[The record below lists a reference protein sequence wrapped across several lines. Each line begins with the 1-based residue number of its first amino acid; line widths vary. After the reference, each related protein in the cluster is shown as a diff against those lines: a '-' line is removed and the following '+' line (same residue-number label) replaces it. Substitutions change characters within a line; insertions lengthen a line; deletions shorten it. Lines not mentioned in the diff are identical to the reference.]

1 MIMETEGK
9 TRIIL
14 ADDHE
19 IMCEGLKY
27 LVDRQEDMEVIGH
40 AGTGEQVVEMAEK
53 LKPDVIAMD
62 ISMPVMDGIEATTKL
77 RYIGCEAK
85 ILVLSAVLTRHTI
98 DQAIASGV
106 TGLMMKES
114 AFKEFAAGVRAVKK
128 GERYFCSR
136 IMQVVANSYVGR
148 LRQDESETPI
158 FTERECE
165 VIRQFANG
173 KSTKEIALKIN
184 MSGKTID
191 ACRRKIMDKLHINS
205 TAELVKYALR
215 SGLTTL

>member
-1 MIMETEGK
+1 METQDRI
-9 TRIIL
+9 RIIL

-19 IMCEGLKY
+19 IMCEGLKN
-27 LVDRQEDMEVIGH
+27 LVDRQDDMEVIGL
-40 AGTGEQVVEMAEK
+40 ASTGGQVVEMAERF
-53 LKPDVIAMD
+53 KPDVIAMD
-62 ISMPVMDGIEATTKL
+62 IRMPVMDGIEASARLKE
-77 RYIGCEAK
+77 IGSQAK
-85 ILVLSAVLTRHTI
+85 ILVLSAVLTPHTI

-114 AFKEFAAGVRAVKK
+114 AFKEFAEGVRAVYK

-136 IMQVVANSYVGR
+136 MMQVVASSYVGK
-148 LRQDESETPI
+148 LNHDSTDSPI
-158 FTERECE
+158 FSERECE

-173 KSTKEIALKIN
+173 KSTKEIAFRIN

-191 ACRRKIMDKLHINS
+191 ANRRNIMDKLHINS
-205 TAELVKYALR
+205 MAELVKYALR

>member
-1 MIMETEGK
+1 MDNHQKI
-9 TRIIL
+9 RIVL

-19 IMCEGLKY
+19 IMCEGLKF
-27 LVDRQEDMEVIGH
+27 LINRQEDMEVVGL
-40 AGTGEQVVEMAEK
+40 ATTGEQVVE
-53 LKPDVIAMD
+53 LVQNLDPDVVVMD
-62 ISMPVMDGIEATTKL
+62 VNMPVMDGIEATTKL
-77 RYIGCEAK
+77 RALGFNAK
-85 ILVLSAVLTRHTI
+85 VLVLSAVLTHHTI

-114 AFKEFAAGVRAVKK
+114 AFKEFANGVRAVQK

-136 IMQVVANSYVGR
+136 IMQVVASSYVGR
-148 LRQDESETPI
+148 LREGASEAPI

-191 ACRRKIMDKLHINS
+191 ACRRKIMDKLNINS
-205 TAELVKYALR
+205 MAELVKYALR
-215 SGLTTL
+215 SGITTL

>member
-1 MIMETEGK
+1 METQK
-9 TRIIL
+9 KIRIIL

-19 IMCEGLKY
+19 IMCEGLKF
-27 LVDRQEDMEVIGH
+27 LVDRQDDMEVVGL
-40 AGTGEQVVEMAEK
+40 AGTGDQVVELAEK
-53 LKPDVIAMD
+53 LNPDVIAMD
-62 ISMPVMDGIEATTKL
+62 ISMPVMDGIEASTRL
-77 RYIGCEAK
+77 RGINSKAK

-114 AFKEFAAGVRAVKK
+114 AFKEFAEGVRAVRN

-136 IMQVVANSYVGR
+136 IMQVVASNYVGR
-148 LRQDESETPI
+148 LREGTTESPI

-173 KSTKEIALKIN
+173 KSTKEIALRIS

>member
-1 MIMETEGK
+1 METQEK
-9 TRIIL
+9 IRIIL

-19 IMCEGLKY
+19 IMCEGLKF
-27 LVDRQEDMEVIGH
+27 LVDRQDDMEVVGI
-40 AGTGEQVVEMAEK
+40 AGTGDQVVEMAEQ

-62 ISMPVMDGIEATTKL
+62 ISMPVMDGIEASMKL
-77 RYIGCEAK
+77 KGLNLQAK

-114 AFKEFAAGVRAVKK
+114 AFKEFAEGVRAVTK

-136 IMQVVANSYVGR
+136 IMQVVASSYVGR
-148 LRQDESETPI
+148 LREGSDETPI

-173 KSTKEIALKIN
+173 KSTKEIALRIS

>member
-1 MIMETEGK
+1 MGK
-9 TRIIL
+9 ITVLL
-14 ADDHE
+14 ADDHAVLRA
-19 IMCEGLKY
+19 GLKTLFNAQPDIEVVAEATNGEETIRKSLE
-27 LVDRQEDMEVIGH
+27 LV
-40 AGTGEQVVEMAEK
+40 
-53 LKPDVIAMD
+53 PDIVLMD
-62 ISMPVMDGIEATTKL
+62 ISMPVMDGIEASTRLKAN
-77 RYIGCEAK
+77 GSNAK

-114 AFKEFAAGVRAVKK
+114 AFKEFAEGVRAVKK

-136 IMQVVANSYVGR
+136 IMQVVASSYVGR
-148 LRQDESETPI
+148 LREGSTESPI

-173 KSTKEIALKIN
+173 RSTKEIALRIS

>member
-1 MIMETEGK
+1 MGTNEKI
-9 TRIIL
+9 RIVL

-27 LVDRQEDMEVIGH
+27 LIDKQEDFEVVGF
-40 AGTGEQVVEMAEK
+40 AGTGEKVLQLVEE
-53 LKPDVIAMD
+53 LKPDVVVMD
-62 ISMPVMDGIEATTKL
+62 ISMPVMDGIEAAMRIHNMDT
-77 RYIGCEAK
+77 GCK
-85 ILVLSAVLTRHTI
+85 ILVLSAVLTKHTI

-114 AFKEFAAGVRAVKK
+114 AFGEFADAVRVVNK

-136 IMQVVANSYVGR
+136 IMKIVATNYVGR
-148 LRQDESETPI
+148 LRNGTNEAPV

-173 KSTKEIALKIN
+173 KSTKEIALRIN

-191 ACRRKIMDKLHINS
+191 ACRRKIMDKLGINS

-215 SGLTTL
+215 AGLTSL